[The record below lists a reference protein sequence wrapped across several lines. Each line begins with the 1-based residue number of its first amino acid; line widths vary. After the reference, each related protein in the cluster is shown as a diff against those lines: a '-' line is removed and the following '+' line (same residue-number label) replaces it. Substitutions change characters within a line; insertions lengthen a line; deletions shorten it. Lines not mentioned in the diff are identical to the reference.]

1 MSTTAT
7 ASSALKV
14 GVATRETKV
23 RRTDTATHW
32 QLMWWKFR
40 RHKMAMLGSS
50 ILTVMVILS
59 LFAEFI
65 GPYTPQERTAKYTQ
79 GRPMGFHF
87 IDAEN
92 SFHLRPFVYART
104 AKRDKVTLRM
114 TTAVDETKI
123 WPIKFFVRGDKYKM
137 WGLIESDLHLFGF
150 EERKQFLH
158 LLGTDQLGRDMF
170 SRVLYATRTS
180 LSIGA
185 IGVGLSFL
193 LGISL
198 GGIAGYFG
206 GMVDSA
212 IMRLIEFIRSIPTL
226 PLWLALAAALPR
238 EWTALQVYLSITAIL
253 ALIGWT
259 HLARR
264 VRGKLLALREEEYV
278 LAARLSG
285 CSDARIVI
293 RHMLPSF
300 MSYMIVDLTISFP
313 YIIMA
318 ETALSFLGLGMREP
332 IVSWGV
338 LLYSAQNIRSMVLM
352 PWLLIPGLVVIIA
365 VIAFNFLGD
374 GMRDAADPY
383 TK

>member
-1 MSTTAT
+1 MAVAATNVTAE
-7 ASSALKV
+7 ARMA
-14 GVATRETKV
+14 AA

-40 RHKMAMLGSS
+40 RHKMALLGGGV
-50 ILTVMVILS
+50 LAVLVFFS
-59 LFAEFI
+59 LFAEFFA
-65 GPYTPQERTAKYTQ
+65 PYTPQERTAKYTQ
-79 GRPMGFHF
+79 GQPMGFHF
-87 IDAEN
+87 IDAEG
-92 SFHLRPFVYART
+92 SFHLRPFVYARVT
-104 AKRDKVTLRM
+104 KRDKVTLRLVP
-114 TTAVDETKI
+114 TIDPTKR
-123 WPIKFFVRGDKYKM
+123 WPIKFFVRGDDYKWM
-137 WGLIESDLHLFGF
+137 WGLIESDIHFFGF
-150 EERKQFLH
+150 EERKAFLH
-158 LLGTDQLGRDMF
+158 LLGTDQLGRDVF
-170 SRVLYATRTS
+170 SRILYATRTS

-185 IGVGLSFL
+185 IGVLLAFV
-193 LGISL
+193 LGIAL

-206 GMVDSA
+206 GVVDNL

-238 EWTALQVYLSITAIL
+238 EWTALQVYIAITAIL

-264 VRGKLLALREEEYV
+264 VRGKLLSLREEEFI

-285 CSDARIVI
+285 CSHTRIVV

-300 MSYMIVDLTISFP
+300 MSYMIVDLTVSFP

-338 LLYSAQNIRSMVLM
+338 LLYSAQNIRSMILM

-383 TK
+383 SK

>member
-1 MSTTAT
+1 MASAGTNVLAQPRTA
-7 ASSALKV
+7 A
-14 GVATRETKV
+14 V

-40 RHKMAMLGSS
+40 RHKVALLGGGV
-50 ILTVMVILS
+50 LAFLVIVS
-59 LFAEFI
+59 LFAEFTA
-65 GPYTPQERTAKYTQ
+65 PYTPQERTAKYAQ

-87 IDAEN
+87 IDEQG
-92 SFHLRPFVYART
+92 SFHLRPFVYARVT
-104 AKRDKVTLRM
+104 KRDKVTLRLVPTVD
-114 TTAVDETKI
+114 TTTK
-123 WPIKFFVRGDKYKM
+123 WPIKFFVRGDRYKI
-137 WGLIESDLHLFGF
+137 WGWFKSNLHLFGV
-150 EERKQFLH
+150 EGKGAFLH

-170 SRVLYATRTS
+170 SRLLYATRTS
-180 LSIGA
+180 LSVGA
-185 IGVGLSFL
+185 IGVLLSFV
-193 LGISL
+193 LGITF

-206 GMVDSA
+206 GMVDNL
-212 IMRLIEFIRSIPTL
+212 IMRTIEFIRSIPTL
-226 PLWLALAAALPR
+226 PLWLALAAASPR
-238 EWTALQVYLSITAIL
+238 DWTALQVYISITAIL

-264 VRGKLLALREEEYV
+264 VRGKLLSLREEDFV

-285 CSDARIVI
+285 CSHTRIVV

-338 LLYSAQNIRSMVLM
+338 LLYSAQNIRSMILM

-383 TK
+383 ST

>member
-1 MSTTAT
+1 MSTTT
-7 ASSALKV
+7 PASGTLNA

-23 RRTDTATHW
+23 KRTDTATHW

-40 RHKMAMLGSS
+40 KHKMALLGGS
-50 ILTVMVILS
+50 ILAIMAILS
-59 LFAEFI
+59 LFAEFV
-65 GPYTPQERTAKYTQ
+65 GPYTPQERTSKYAQ

-87 IDAEN
+87 IDADN
-92 SFHLRPFVYART
+92 SFHLRPFVYARV
-104 AKRDKVTLRM
+104 AKRNKVTLRM
-114 TTAVDETKI
+114 ETTVDKTKM
-123 WPIKFFVRGDKYKM
+123 WPISFFVRSDEYKI
-137 WGLIESDLHLFGF
+137 WGLFESDLHLFGLENNRHF
-150 EERKQFLH
+150 IH

-185 IGVGLSFL
+185 IGVGLAFL
-193 LGISL
+193 LGITL

-206 GMVDSA
+206 GMVDGV
-212 IMRLIEFIRSIPTL
+212 IMRIIEFIRSIPTL

-264 VRGKLLALREEEYV
+264 VRGKLLALREEEFV

-285 CSDARIVI
+285 CSHARIVT

>member
-1 MSTTAT
+1 MIGGS
-7 ASSALKV
+7 V
-14 GVATRETKV
+14 
-23 RRTDTATHW
+23 
-32 QLMWWKFR
+32 
-40 RHKMAMLGSS
+40 LG
-50 ILTVMVILS
+50 IMVLLS

-65 GPYTPQERTAKYTQ
+65 GPYTPQERTAKYAQ
-79 GRPMGFHF
+79 GAPMGFHF
-87 IDAEN
+87 IDEDG
-92 SFHLRPFVYART
+92 FHLRPFVYAR
-104 AKRDKVTLRM
+104 ASKRNKVTFRLVPTVDK
-114 TTAVDETKI
+114 TTK
-123 WPIKFFVRGDKYKM
+123 WPIQFFVRGDKYKM
-137 WGLIESDLHLFGF
+137 WGFIESDLHLFGF
-150 EERKQFLH
+150 ENKKAFLH
-158 LLGTDQLGRDMF
+158 LLGTDQLGRDVF
-170 SRVLYATRTS
+170 SRLLYATRTS

-185 IGVGLSFL
+185 IGVALSFL
-193 LGISL
+193 LGIGL

-206 GMVDSA
+206 GVVDNI

-238 EWTALQVYLSITAIL
+238 EWTALQVYMSITAIL

-264 VRGKLLALREEEYV
+264 VRGKLLSLREEEYV

-285 CSDARIVI
+285 CSHSRIVL

-383 TK
+383 SK

>member
-1 MSTTAT
+1 MAV
-7 ASSALKV
+7 AQPNVA
-14 GVATRETKV
+14 VATQEVLV
-23 RRTDTATHW
+23 RRIDTATHW

-40 RHKMAMLGSS
+40 RHKMALLGGS
-50 ILTVMVILS
+50 ILAVMVIVS
-59 LFAEFI
+59 LFAEFV
-65 GPYTPQERTAKYTQ
+65 GPYTPQERTAKYAQ
-79 GRPMGFHF
+79 GPPMGIHF
-87 IDAEN
+87 FDAEG
-92 SFHLRPFVYART
+92 SFHLRPFVYSRL
-104 AKRDKVTLRM
+104 AKRNKVTLRM
-114 TTAVDETKI
+114 EAKIDETKL
-123 WPIKFFVRGDKYKM
+123 WPIKFFVHGDKYKM
-137 WGLIESDLHLFGF
+137 WGLIESDIHLFGF
-150 EERKQFLH
+150 ENKKQFFH
-158 LLGTDQLGRDMF
+158 LLGTDQLGRDIF
-170 SRVLYATRTS
+170 SRLLYATRTS
-180 LSIGA
+180 LSIGG
-185 IGVGLSFL
+185 IGVGLSFV
-193 LGISL
+193 LGILL

-206 GMVDSA
+206 GMVDNV
-212 IMRLIEFIRSIPTL
+212 IMRMIEFIRSIPTL

-238 EWTALQVYLSITAIL
+238 EWTALQVYISITAIL

-264 VRGKLLALREEEYV
+264 VRGKLLSLREEEYV

-285 CSDARIVI
+285 CSHTRIVA

-338 LLYSAQNIRSMVLM
+338 LLYSAQNIRSMILM
-352 PWLLIPGLVVIIA
+352 PWLLIPGLVVIVA

-383 TK
+383 SK

>member
-1 MSTTAT
+1 MVAAGTNVIVQPRTA
-7 ASSALKV
+7 A
-14 GVATRETKV
+14 V

-40 RHKMAMLGSS
+40 RHKVALLGGGV
-50 ILTVMVILS
+50 LAFLVIVS
-59 LFAEFI
+59 LFAEFTA
-65 GPYTPQERTAKYTQ
+65 PYTPQERTAKYAQ

-87 IDAEN
+87 IDEQG
-92 SFHLRPFVYART
+92 SFHLRPFVYARVT
-104 AKRDKVTLRM
+104 KRDKVTLRLVPTVD
-114 TTAVDETKI
+114 TTTK
-123 WPIKFFVRGDKYKM
+123 WPVKFFVRGDRYKI
-137 WGLIESDLHLFGF
+137 WGWFESDIHLFGVEGKRAF
-150 EERKQFLH
+150 VH

-170 SRVLYATRTS
+170 SRLLYATRTS
-180 LSIGA
+180 LSVGA
-185 IGVGLSFL
+185 IGVLLSFV
-193 LGISL
+193 LGIML

-206 GMVDSA
+206 GMVDNL
-212 IMRLIEFIRSIPTL
+212 IMRMVEFIRSIPTL

-238 EWTALQVYLSITAIL
+238 DWTALQVYISITAIL

-264 VRGKLLALREEEYV
+264 VRGKLLSLREEDFV

-285 CSDARIVI
+285 CSHTRIVL

-338 LLYSAQNIRSMVLM
+338 LLYSAQNIRSMILM

-383 TK
+383 ST

>member
-1 MSTTAT
+1 MASAGTNVIVRPRTA
-7 ASSALKV
+7 
-14 GVATRETKV
+14 GV

-40 RHKMAMLGSS
+40 RHKVALLGGGV
-50 ILTVMVILS
+50 LAFLVIVS
-59 LFAEFI
+59 LFAEFTA
-65 GPYTPQERTAKYTQ
+65 PYTPQERTAKYAQ
-79 GRPMGFHF
+79 GRPMGIHF
-87 IDAEN
+87 IDEQG
-92 SFHLRPFVYART
+92 SFYLRPFVYARVT
-104 AKRDKVTLRM
+104 KRDKVTLRLVPTID
-114 TTAVDETKI
+114 TTTK
-123 WPIKFFVRGDKYKM
+123 WPIKLFVRGDRYKI
-137 WGLIESDLHLFGF
+137 WGWFESDIHLFGVEGKRAF
-150 EERKQFLH
+150 VH

-170 SRVLYATRTS
+170 SRLLYATRTS
-180 LSIGA
+180 LSVGA
-185 IGVGLSFL
+185 IGVLLSFV
-193 LGISL
+193 LGIIL

-206 GMVDSA
+206 GMVDNL
-212 IMRLIEFIRSIPTL
+212 IMRMIEFIRSIPTL

-238 EWTALQVYLSITAIL
+238 DWTALQVYISITAIL

-264 VRGKLLALREEEYV
+264 VRGKLLSLREEDFV

-285 CSDARIVI
+285 CSHTRIVA

-338 LLYSAQNIRSMVLM
+338 LLYSAQNIRSMILM

-383 TK
+383 ST

>member
-1 MSTTAT
+1 MAMPVTNVDAAIRKTVM
-7 ASSALKV
+7 L
-14 GVATRETKV
+14 
-23 RRTDTATHW
+23 RTDTATHW

-40 RHKMAMLGSS
+40 RHKMAMLGGS
-50 ILTVMVILS
+50 ILSFMVLLS
-59 LFAEFI
+59 LFAEFV
-65 GPYTPQERTAKYTQ
+65 GPYTPQERTVKYAQ
-79 GRPMGFHF
+79 GQPMGINF
-87 IDAEN
+87 IDDEGT
-92 SFHLRPFVYART
+92 FHLRPFVYSRVS
-104 AKRDKVTLRM
+104 KRDKVTLRLIP
-114 TTAVDETKI
+114 TVDKTKR
-123 WPIKFFVRGDKYKM
+123 WPIKFFVRGDDYTM
-137 WGLIESDLHLFGF
+137 WGFIKGDIHLFGF
-150 EERKQFLH
+150 EEKKAFLH
-158 LLGTDQLGRDMF
+158 LFGTDQLGRDVF

-185 IGVGLSFL
+185 IGVGLSFV

-206 GMVDSA
+206 GMTDNV

-238 EWTALQVYLSITAIL
+238 EWTALQVYISITAIL

-264 VRGKLLALREEEYV
+264 VRGKLLSLREEEFV

-285 CSDARIVI
+285 CSHSRIVL

-338 LLYSAQNIRSMVLM
+338 LLYSAQNIRSMILM

-383 TK
+383 SK

>member
-1 MSTTAT
+1 MSRSDDNIT
-7 ASSALKV
+7 
-14 GVATRETKV
+14 VATRPVLV

-40 RHKMAMLGSS
+40 RHKMALLGGGV
-50 ILTVMVILS
+50 LAFMVLIS
-59 LFAEFI
+59 LFAEFMA
-65 GPYTPQERTAKYTQ
+65 PYTPQERTSKYAQ
-79 GRPMGFHF
+79 GQPMGFHF
-87 IDAEN
+87 FDEKAG
-92 SFHLRPFVYART
+92 FDGPFVYARVS
-104 AKRDKVTLRM
+104 KRNKVTLRLEP
-114 TTAVDETKI
+114 TVDYTKR
-123 WPIKFFVRGDKYKM
+123 WPIEFLVRGDKYVM

-150 EERKQFLH
+150 VNKKHFLH
-158 LLGTDQLGRDMF
+158 LLGTDQLGRDVY
-170 SRVLYATRTS
+170 SRILYATRTS

-185 IGVGLSFL
+185 IGVALSFL
-193 LGISL
+193 LGITL

-206 GMVDSA
+206 GVADNV
-212 IMRLIEFIRSIPTL
+212 IMRMIEFIRSIPTL

-238 EWTALQVYLSITAIL
+238 EWTAMQVYISITAIL

-264 VRGKLLALREEEYV
+264 VRGKLLALREEEFV

-285 CSDARIVI
+285 CSHSRIVL

-338 LLYSAQNIRSMVLM
+338 LLYSAQNIRSMILM
-352 PWLLIPGLVVIIA
+352 PWLLIPGLVVIVA

-383 TK
+383 SK

>member
-1 MSTTAT
+1 MAT
-7 ASSALKV
+7 PVTNVDAAIRKTIVL
-14 GVATRETKV
+14 
-23 RRTDTATHW
+23 RTDTATHW

-40 RHKMAMLGSS
+40 RHKMAMLGGS
-50 ILTVMVILS
+50 ILSFMILLS

-65 GPYTPQERTAKYTQ
+65 GPYTPQERTVKYAQ
-79 GRPMGFHF
+79 GQPMGFHF
-87 IDAEN
+87 IDDEGT
-92 SFHLRPFVYART
+92 FHLRPFVYSRVS
-104 AKRDKVTLRM
+104 KRHKVTLRLIP
-114 TTAVDETKI
+114 TVDKTKK
-123 WPIKFFVRGDKYKM
+123 WPIKFFVRADDYTL
-137 WGLIESDLHLFGF
+137 WGIFKSDLHLFGF
-150 EERKQFLH
+150 EEKKAFLH
-158 LLGTDQLGRDMF
+158 LFGTDQLGRDVF

-185 IGVGLSFL
+185 IGVGLSFV

-206 GMVDSA
+206 GMTDNV

-238 EWTALQVYLSITAIL
+238 EWTALQVYISITAIL

-264 VRGKLLALREEEYV
+264 VRGKLLSLREEEFV

-285 CSDARIVI
+285 CSHSRIVL

-338 LLYSAQNIRSMVLM
+338 LLYSAQNIRSMILM

-383 TK
+383 SK